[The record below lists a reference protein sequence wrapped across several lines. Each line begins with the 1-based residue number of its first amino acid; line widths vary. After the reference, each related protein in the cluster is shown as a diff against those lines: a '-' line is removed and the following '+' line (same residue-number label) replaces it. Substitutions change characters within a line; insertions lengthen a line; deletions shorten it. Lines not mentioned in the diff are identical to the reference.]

1 MYAIARLVGSGTP
14 DDSYRSDLTGTPM
27 NGLVPT
33 IATGADR
40 GKPKFA
46 WCLVEVED
54 LDVATGTQL
63 FKLPK
68 MPLSTTAGDLTPT
81 QRAAIKNKLDE
92 LGVPTA
98 WITLDTT
105 LRQVVLRLA
114 QFLNVD
120 VQDRDIRDA
129 WQ

>member
-1 MYAIARLVGSGTP
+1 MYAIARLIGSGTP
-14 DDSYRSDLTGTPM
+14 DDSYRSDVSGTSKNSLIPAF
-27 NGLVPT
+27 
-33 IATGADR
+33 ATGAGR

-46 WCLVEVED
+46 WCLVAVES
-54 LDVATGTQL
+54 LDDATGTQL

-68 MPLSTTAGDLTPT
+68 MPLGTTVQDLTSA

-114 QFLNVD
+114 QFLNAD
-120 VQDRDIRDA
+120 VQDRDIRNA